1 MDSPEAMSPAPDQP
15 QPLRSVHTSN
25 LPEIFNQ
32 LGISV
37 LVSTY
42 QSGHLVMLR
51 PDGDVLNTHFRI
63 FDKPMGMAVDSNRL
77 AIGTAMEVIEFHN
90 LPSVAARL
98 DPPNVN
104 DSVFLPRV
112 SNWTGDIQIHEMA
125 WVNSTAEN
133 GNEKAGS
140 PDELVFINTLF
151 SCLCCRSDT
160 FSFEPIWRPSFITKY
175 VPGDCCHVN
184 GLATQDGVIK
194 YVTALGETDAP
205 GGWRENK
212 KDGGLLVDVEAN
224 EIVMRGLS
232 MPHSPRWYDGRW
244 WLLESG
250 TGTFGTM
257 DPENGTYTPIVELPG
272 FTRGL
277 SFCGPLAFIGL
288 SQVRETAVFGGIPI
302 AEKALEER
310 ACGVWV
316 VNINTGEI
324 VGFVKFEDAV
334 QEIFAVEVLHSSRF
348 PDLINHDKE
357 IVGSSYELPDFAL
370 VDVPDELK

>member
-1 MDSPEAMSPAPDQP
+1 MTNPENEPE
-15 QPLRSVHTSN
+15 PLRSVHTSN
-25 LPEIFNQ
+25 MSDLLNQ
-32 LGISV
+32 LGISL
-37 LVSTY
+37 LVTTY

-63 FDKPMGMAVDSNRL
+63 FEKPMGMAVDRNRL
-77 AIGTAMEVIEFHN
+77 AIGTSMQVIEFHN
-90 LPSVAARL
+90 LPAVATRL
-98 DPPNVN
+98 DPPDAN
-104 DSVFLPRV
+104 DAVFMPRV
-112 SNWTGDIQIHEMA
+112 SHWTGDIQIHEMA
-125 WVNSTAEN
+125 WVGDDEQ
-133 GNEKAGS
+133 
-140 PDELVFINTLF
+140 PDLVFINTAF
-151 SCLCCRSDT
+151 SCLCKRSDT

-175 VPGDCCHVN
+175 MPGDCCHVN
-184 GLATQDGVIK
+184 GLAVMDGQIP
-194 YVTALGETDAP
+194 YVTALGDTDEP

-212 KDGGLLVDVEAN
+212 KDGGLLINVESN

-250 TGTFGTM
+250 TGSFGTM
-257 DPENGTYTPIVELPG
+257 DPEKGTYEPIVELPG

-302 AEKALEER
+302 AERALEER

-316 VNINTGEI
+316 VNINTGDV

-334 QEIFAVEVLHSSRF
+334 QEIFAVEVLQGSLQ
-348 PDLINHDKE
+348 PDLVNHDKE
-357 IVGSSYELPDFAL
+357 IIASSFELPDAAL
-370 VDVPDELK
+370 ADVPAELR

>member
-244 WLLESG
+244 N
-250 TGTFGTM
+250 
-257 DPENGTYTPIVELPG
+257 P
-272 FTRGL
+272 
-277 SFCGPLAFIGL
+277 A
-288 SQVRETAVFGGIPI
+288 REHSAPWILRTERTQRSWNCQGSRVVF
-302 AEKALEER
+302 L
-310 ACGVWV
+310 
-316 VNINTGEI
+316 
-324 VGFVKFEDAV
+324 
-334 QEIFAVEVLHSSRF
+334 FAVHWRSLDCRRCVRPRCSAAFRSQKRRWK
-348 PDLINHDKE
+348 N
-357 IVGSSYELPDFAL
+357 ELAGCGL
-370 VDVPDELK
+370 